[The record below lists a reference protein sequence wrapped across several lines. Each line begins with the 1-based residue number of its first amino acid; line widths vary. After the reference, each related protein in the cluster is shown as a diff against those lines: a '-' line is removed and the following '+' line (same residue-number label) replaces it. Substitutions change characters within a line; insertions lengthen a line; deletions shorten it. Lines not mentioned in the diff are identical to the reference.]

1 MIFSRRQTVKRAK
14 AYILAQQIRLSFN
27 FPNMFQRQNRQ
38 AFPARNIILLAIV
51 VLGFLIYLLKKT
63 REMPESNPQGIEIEG
78 VEKRDSGLLP
88 FESYYAMR
96 DYPQFRPDVQTYVDA
111 LYDAHRIE
119 VAARPRGGNEGLLAP
134 WTLQGPGNIGAR
146 INTIAIDP

>member
-1 MIFSRRQTVKRAK
+1 
-14 AYILAQQIRLSFN
+14 
-27 FPNMFQRQNRQ
+27 
-38 AFPARNIILLAIV
+38 
-51 VLGFLIYLLKKT
+51 
-63 REMPESNPQGIEIEG
+63 MPEPNPQGIEIEG

-88 FESYYAMR
+88 FETYYAMR

-146 INTIAIDP
+146 INTIAIDPSDHNTIYLGYSGGGLWKTTNGGQTWNPIFDDHNFLSIGHIAIDPLNSNNIYAGTGDPNISI